1 MIKLYEAKNHILIH
15 TDQIHPAEHRHS
27 AAHIIISMGEKMRV
41 YVDGDE
47 YQCNGIFI
55 PSGCSH
61 FINTNKSEMLV
72 FLYDNTTSV
81 ATQMKET
88 KILNDV
94 VCESIRKKYSSFEKR
109 HTFHLYKKFENVLLE
124 QLGIEQ
130 AKESIMDER
139 ILSAIK
145 HMRKF
150 AKETLTCKAVADAV
164 LLSES
169 RFSHLFKEQVGMTYA
184 AYLIY
189 QRIMHVYMQVVNG
202 KTITEA
208 AIEAGFSSS
217 SHFADVNRRV
227 FGIPASDVIK
237 DLEFIKIAEI

>member
-1 MIKLYEAKNHILIH
+1 
-15 TDQIHPAEHRHS
+15 
-27 AAHIIISMGEKMRV
+27 
-41 YVDGDE
+41 
-47 YQCNGIFI
+47 
-55 PSGCSH
+55 
-61 FINTNKSEMLV
+61 MLV

-145 HMRKF
+145 HMRKY
-150 AKETLTCKAVADAV
+150 AEQTLTCKAVADEV
-164 LLSES
+164 SLSES
-169 RFSHLFKEQVGMTYA
+169 KFSHLFKEQVGMTFA

-189 QRIMHVYMQVVNG
+189 QRIMHVYTQVVNG

-227 FGIPASDVIK
+227 FGLPASDVIK
-237 DLEFIKIAEI
+237 NLEFVKIAEI